1 MPIITAGELEAE
13 GQSQLHSFLLAW
25 IYETMSLKESEP
37 ALAFQFF
44 IPCWVL
50 QQPKNPL
57 CKTV

>member
-1 MPIITAGELEAE
+1 MPIITAGELEA

-37 ALAFQFF
+37 ALAFQFLT
-44 IPCWVL
+44 PSWVL

-57 CKTV
+57 YKTV